1 MRSQMIWS
9 LYKREML
16 DIFRDKKAVFMN
28 IFIPIILYP
37 LITILATQVFM
48 FVNTSMD
55 EKTYLIAVSEEVKG
69 GPLYAFLQRE
79 ETKERD
85 KKVEPSSEQLV
96 AGDAPVYF
104 ELKESKN
111 LREDLENK
119 VIDLYIEE
127 DEEGGGYKLHYISSV
142 VNSRTALRKA
152 ESLMEVYQE
161 EVREEK
167 IRQLG
172 GDAEDVLH
180 SASFE
185 ASDHSTKEQSMGS
198 LLGGLI
204 PFFLVMGLVGGAIH
218 TAIDVSVG
226 EKERGTLET
235 LFSLPVTSKEVL
247 YGKFF
252 AVATM
257 AVISVILNFVSMSLM
272 GAYFYK
278 LMSETGNDMAQ
289 GFRLAEFIPVMSV
302 VLLCIILF
310 AVFITAVSL
319 TLFFFSKSV
328 KEAQNYAMPLGLIV
342 SLISYIGFIPNM
354 ELTWKTALLPVANVV
369 LLVKSAFQFQ
379 FHLPLMMGVLAS
391 NLLYGLLTM
400 SFMTGVFDKEEMMF
414 EEDIHF
420 IRLFERR
427 SNLKKGGVPMVAE
440 AIFLLVV
447 GLAALI
453 FVGTYAQLKFG
464 FYGIL
469 LTQFCIMALP
479 LGFALYTRCDLK
491 KTFSLKLPKLGHIV
505 GSVFLWM
512 GTFMLVMVLSL
523 LLQEVFPESYE
534 NLEQMNRIFE
544 GRSLL
549 SMILVVALAPAVC
562 EEIFFRG
569 YIFSA
574 FRQKRRVFV
583 AVIITS
589 VFFGVFHMSLVKFFT
604 TTILGI
610 SLNYALYRS
619 DSIVTSS
626 LMHFLNNTTAVAA
639 LYVQRGKGGAE
650 VQMEAAEQLTRPQFI
665 VFGVLILLLISIG
678 VFLLRSKEKKEE
690 PTSS

>member
-1 MRSQMIWS
+1 MRFQMIWF

-16 DIFRDKKAVFMN
+16 DILRDKKAVFMN

-55 EKTYLIAVSEEVKG
+55 EKTYHIAVSQEVKESG
-69 GPLYAFLQRE
+69 LYLFLQRE
-79 ETKERD
+79 KTKGED
-85 KKVEPSSEQLV
+85 KKENLSPDRLEMRE
-96 AGDAPVYF
+96 APVYF
-104 ELKESKN
+104 ELKDSSDPQK
-111 LREDLENK
+111 DLEDK

-127 DEEGGGYKLHYISSV
+127 DETGEGYTFHYISSV
-142 VNSRTALRKA
+142 INSKTALRKA
-152 ESLMEVYQE
+152 ESLMEAYQE
-161 EVREEK
+161 KVREEK
-167 IRQLG
+167 IRHLG
-172 GDAEDVLH
+172 GDVEVVLY
-180 SASFE
+180 SVDFE
-185 ASDHSTKEQSMGS
+185 TADHSTKEQSMGS

-218 TAIDVSVG
+218 TAIDISVG

-247 YGKFF
+247 YAKFF
-252 AVATM
+252 AIATM
-257 AVISVILNFVSMSLM
+257 AIISVVLNFVSMSLM

-278 LMSETGNDMAQ
+278 LMSESGNDMTQ
-289 GFRLAEFIPVMSV
+289 GFHLAEFIPVMSI

-328 KEAQNYAMPLGLIV
+328 KEAQNYAVPLGIIV
-342 SLISYIGFIPNM
+342 SLISYVGFIPNM
-354 ELTWKTALLPVANVV
+354 ELTWKTALLPIANVV

-379 FHLPLMMGVLAS
+379 FRLPLIMGVLAS
-391 NLLYGLLTM
+391 NLFYGLLTM
-400 SFMTGVFDKEEMMF
+400 SFMTGVFDKEKMMF

-427 SNLKKGGVPMVAE
+427 SNLKKGEGPTVAE
-440 AIFLLVV
+440 TIFLLVV

-453 FVGTYAQLKFG
+453 FVGTYAQMKFG

-469 LTQFCIMALP
+469 LTQFCIVALP
-479 LGFALYTRCDLK
+479 LGFALYTKCDLR
-491 KTFSLKLPKLGHIV
+491 KTFSLKLPKPGHIL

-549 SMILVVALAPAVC
+549 SMILVVALAPAIC

-569 YIFSA
+569 YVFSA

-583 AVIITS
+583 AILITS
-589 VFFGVFHMSLVKFFT
+589 IFFGVYHMSLVKFFT

-639 LYVQRGKGGAE
+639 LYVHTGQSE
-650 VQMEAAEQLTRPQFI
+650 TQVQMEAAEQLTRSQFI
-665 VFGVLILLLISIG
+665 VFGVLIVLLISIG
-678 VFLLRSKEKKEE
+678 VFLLRSKESRQER
-690 PTSS
+690 S